1 MIDCRS
7 STAFAELAP
16 LIGAMPHRAGAA
28 KDVAGASADSSM
40 CIATGRV
47 FNCPQQLPMD
57 FRFMAL
63 FNDG

>member
-7 STAFAELAP
+7 SPAFAGLAP
-16 LIGAMPHRAGAA
+16 LIGAMPHPAGAA

-40 CIATGRV
+40 SIVTGRV
-47 FNCPQQLPMD
+47 FHCPQQLPMD

-63 FNDG
+63 LKNG